1 MQLINYALKWTD
13 SADVRRR
20 SATDTIDTRIN
31 YIHISAICGQLTYDC
46 YTTQLAI
53 ASLSSTRDGGEGKK
67 KLDAT
72 VGQYVDL

>member
-1 MQLINYALKWTD
+1 MRWSEQTALTLD
-13 SADVRRR
+13 DVLRQ
-20 SATDTIDTRIN
+20 TLDTRIN
-31 YIHISAICGQLTYDC
+31 YIDKSAICGQLTYDC